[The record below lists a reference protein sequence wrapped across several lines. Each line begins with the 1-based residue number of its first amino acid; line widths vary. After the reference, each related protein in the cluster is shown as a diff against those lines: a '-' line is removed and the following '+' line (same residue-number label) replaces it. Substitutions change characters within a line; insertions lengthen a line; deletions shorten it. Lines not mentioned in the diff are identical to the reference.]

1 MAEFRLSHAE
11 VAVLSYL
18 LGSPAPQRQVHIA
31 AATGVTQARVS
42 QIMTIADERGWTE
55 RCAEG
60 WRVLRPRA
68 VFDHLV
74 TARAPRVTAVAAWYS
89 LDNGP
94 RQIELALERAAAQRV
109 SLHVCGDWAA
119 DRIAPWRIPEI
130 VVLHAD
136 AHLDLDEAGF
146 VPVESDPSD
155 ASLVVTI
162 GKTPPGWHLDSALAA
177 AMGGLQAQ
185 VWPLA
190 PVIEVA
196 RHMLIS
202 NKPDAAEA
210 VAELEERFL
219 AARAELERA
228 A

>member
-1 MAEFRLSHAE
+1 MAQFRLSHAE

-42 QIMTIADERGWTE
+42 QIMAIADTRGWTE

-74 TARAPRVTAVAAWYS
+74 TARPPRVTTVEAWYS

-136 AHLDLDEAGF
+136 ARLELDEAGF
-146 VPVESDPSD
+146 VPVDTDPSD

-162 GKTPPGWHLDSALAA
+162 GKSPPGWRLDAALAA

-196 RHMLIS
+196 RHMLIG

-219 AARAELERA
+219 SARAELERA